1 LNRDHVLAQPIL
13 ASVFACD
20 TVETWISEFL
30 STAYPQPR
38 AVFLFGS
45 FARRDGTVDSDVD
58 VFVVR
63 PDPVDED
70 HTSWAHMRADLVHR
84 IERWTGNR
92 SQLVEV
98 SSTNLADAIA
108 SDQPLLKSLLVDGRV
123 LSGDPIDKLLHLR
136 RPIEQTE
143 VKR

>member
-1 LNRDHVLAQPIL
+1 LAQPIL

-58 VFVVR
+58 VFVDRVGA
-63 PDPVDED
+63 DDED

>member
-1 LNRDHVLAQPIL
+1 
-13 ASVFACD
+13 
-20 TVETWISEFL
+20 
-30 STAYPQPR
+30 
-38 AVFLFGS
+38 VFLFGS